1 MFQSTQNANG
11 RKGLAAGFSMIACL
25 TAAALTGAQAAE
37 PTYSVGARTTVLGN
51 NAGGLT
57 QFPETPI
64 TILQTTPEYHVLIAT
79 GLKTAYCK
87 GPSMDKLVASGWAL
101 QPSGAAGYDEVS
113 THISSTWKDP
123 GTGDIYAV
131 FNANDSDQVPRIP
144 GPGDGFRGRYFTTG
158 LAKSTNGGA
167 NFTKIGAILS
177 IPKNATADPLQGDA
191 YGSVVMSPDS
201 QYLYIYYGD
210 MYNAQIRHGVQTCVA
225 RATVASKGLPGS
237 WKKYYNGDWIT
248 PGISPI
254 DTSTYEGAETEAV
267 VKFPGLDS
275 GYNGDAMYPHVIY
288 SKKAGCYI
296 MVYAVNSFDDIP
308 EADSAGNFPP
318 VDRSGIYI
326 TYSKDGL
333 AWVPG
338 HRLVKAIV
346 IDYPGREVALH
357 PTIVVDEAA
366 AGPGLKAT
374 LYYGY
379 SANMWLGTPV
389 TQYLVSQSVDIGE
402 LPADFFTVG
411 INESAKLRHAAPG
424 YSILRGGAGDFLLSF
439 ARGDVAG
446 LKVVSA
452 DGSSAGRAERVG
464 AGRYQLHLSVSAA
477 GPCFLQGS
485 REGRTFS
492 SYLRLQ

>member
-1 MFQSTQNANG
+1 M
-11 RKGLAAGFSMIACL
+11 KAASACLSMIAC
-25 TAAALTGAQAAE
+25 AAAVSLAAAAE
-37 PTYSVGARTTVLGN
+37 PTYTVGARTTVLGN
-51 NAGGLT
+51 GAGGLT

-64 TILQTTPEYHVLIAT
+64 TILQTAPEYHVLIAT

-87 GPSMDKLVASGWAL
+87 GPSMDKLTAAGWAL
-101 QPSGAAGYDEVS
+101 QPSGAKGYDEVS
-113 THISSTWKDP
+113 THISSTWTDP
-123 GTGDIYAV
+123 GTNDIYAV

-158 LAKSTNGGA
+158 LAKSTDGGA
-167 NFTKIGAILS
+167 HFTKIGPILS

-191 YGSVVMSPDS
+191 YASVVMSPDK
-201 QYLYIYYGD
+201 QYLYMYYGD

-248 PGISPI
+248 PGISTI
-254 DTSTYEGAETEAV
+254 DTSTYEGAETDAI

-275 GYNGDAMYPHVIY
+275 GFNGDAMYPHVVY
-288 SKKAGCYI
+288 SEKAGCYI

-308 EADSAGNFPP
+308 AADSAGQFPP

-326 TYSKDGL
+326 AYSKDAL
-333 AWVPG
+333 NWTPG

-357 PTIVVDEAA
+357 PTIVVDESA
-366 AGPGLKAT
+366 AGSGIKAT

-389 TQYLVSQSVDIGE
+389 TQYLVSQSVDISAI
-402 LPADFFTVG
+402 PSDFFPAA
-411 INESAKLRHAAPG
+411 IRSAPNPARAVPG
-424 YSILRGGAGDFLLSF
+424 YSVFANGAGSYLLNFSQ
-439 ARGDVAG
+439 GDVGAI
-446 LKVVSA
+446 KVVAA
-452 DGSSAGRAERVG
+452 DGSSAGNAVRIA
-464 AGRYQLHLSVSAA
+464 AGRYELKVSRSGSA
-477 GPCFLQGS
+477 PVFLRGKL
-485 REGRTFS
+485 GDRTFS
-492 SYLRLQ
+492 GMLRLQ